1 MNRFNNKL
9 YYKPPPVKISK
20 KLKNEKKTEWNSYQS
35 DLDKY
40 KLSNAEIIKKKINAV
55 SKNLNSAKKDW
66 QENLLMMQ
74 SGKYNNNYHNLYTEE
89 NNNKKYNTN
98 KKIDLRPAN
107 RFEKLPPENS
117 NNNNIHNFNNNVKIN
132 NIKTRAK

>member
-40 KLSNAEIIKKKINAV
+40 KLSNAEIIKKK
-55 SKNLNSAKKDW
+55 
-66 QENLLMMQ
+66 LMQ
-74 SGKYNNNYHNLYTEE
+74 
-89 NNNKKYNTN
+89 
-98 KKIDLRPAN
+98 
-107 RFEKLPPENS
+107 
-117 NNNNIHNFNNNVKIN
+117 
-132 NIKTRAK
+132 